1 MKKRFMMVLYIAFGV
16 YLLVLLKIT
25 VFRAGISLSNLFRNG
40 IVIYDF
46 FAGYLEMIRYGMFFE
61 FIYLFVGNIIWFVPF
76 GFLLPCL
83 SKRFSTFPRVLLS
96 GLFLSLVIEFL
107 QYAFGTGISEAD
119 DLILNTLGALIGY
132 ALYRLIHKLKRK

>member
-1 MKKRFMMVLYIAFGV
+1 MMVLYIAFGV

-83 SKRFSTFPRVLLS
+83 SKSFSTFPRVLLS

>member
-1 MKKRFMMVLYIAFGV
+1 MKKRLMMVLYIAFGV

-83 SKRFSTFPRVLLS
+83 SKSFSTFPRVLLS

>member
-1 MKKRFMMVLYIAFGV
+1 
-16 YLLVLLKIT
+16 
-25 VFRAGISLSNLFRNG
+25 
-40 IVIYDF
+40 
-46 FAGYLEMIRYGMFFE
+46 
-61 FIYLFVGNIIWFVPF
+61 
-76 GFLLPCL
+76 
-83 SKRFSTFPRVLLS
+83 VLLS

>member
-1 MKKRFMMVLYIAFGV
+1 MKKRLMMVLYIVFGV
-16 YLLVLLKIT
+16 YMLVLLKIT